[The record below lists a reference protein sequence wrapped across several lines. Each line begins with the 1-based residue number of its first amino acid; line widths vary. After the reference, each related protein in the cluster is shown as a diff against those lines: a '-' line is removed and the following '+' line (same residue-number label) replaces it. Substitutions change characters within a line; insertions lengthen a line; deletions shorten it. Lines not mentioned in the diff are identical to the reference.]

1 MSDTWHTVT
10 IAGKQVEVFEPAN
23 HRFGL
28 IHLAGDSAS
37 TCVGPQ
43 LARLCEELKLAC
55 VRADGRRSWWVDR
68 PCVEFDPQL
77 TAETFIVHH
86 LLPFV
91 LERWNLGPRAV
102 GLHGIGMG
110 GQGALRL
117 AFKHALLF
125 PAVAAVAPALE
136 FHELYGYG
144 EPLDDMYDSKE
155 QCRQDTAIMHV
166 PPHDYPPHVF
176 YCADPADGFWYR
188 GADRLHEK
196 LNALGIPHE
205 VDMVTTSD
213 GGAADYAERM
223 MERSLR
229 FLQAGLAK
237 ESLKIL

>member
-1 MSDTWHTVT
+1 
-10 IAGKQVEVFEPAN
+10 
-23 HRFGL
+23 
-28 IHLAGDSAS
+28 
-37 TCVGPQ
+37 
-43 LARLCEELKLAC
+43 
-55 VRADGRRSWWVDR
+55 
-68 PCVEFDPQL
+68 DPQL
-77 TAETFIVHH
+77 TAEKFVVRH

-117 AFKHALLF
+117 AFKHASLF

-166 PPHDYPPHVF
+166 PPHDYPPHIY
-176 YCADPADGFWYR
+176 YCADPEDDRWYR

-196 LNALGIPHE
+196 LNALGISH
-205 VDMVTTSD
+205 DADLTTI
-213 GGAADYAERM
+213 GGGPTTDYA
-223 MERSLR
+223 
-229 FLQAGLAK
+229 
-237 ESLKIL
+237 